1 MRKSPVA
8 SLFVGLAAAAALSTG
23 LSACASSGPPQDD
36 YLSRTEKLAAECDAR
51 GGILAPTGGQTGR
64 PETDN
69 FCKIT
74 GGASRLTTRN

>member
-1 MRKSPVA
+1 MRQSILA
-8 SLFVGLAAAAALSTG
+8 FLIVGMSAAA
-23 LSACASSGPPQDD
+23 LSACASHGPPQDS
-36 YLSRTEKLAAECDAR
+36 YIARTEKLAAECDAR

-69 FCKIT
+69 VCKIT